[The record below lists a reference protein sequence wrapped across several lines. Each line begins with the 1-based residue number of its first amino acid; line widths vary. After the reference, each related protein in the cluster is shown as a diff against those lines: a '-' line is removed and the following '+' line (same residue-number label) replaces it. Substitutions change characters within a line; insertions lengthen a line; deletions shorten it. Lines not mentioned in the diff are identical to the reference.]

1 MKYYDIT
8 NPQELALEV
17 IENWAF
23 SIHALNKVFSL
34 QIIQEQ
40 RGFFSV
46 QQKNFFGHFSLSEN
60 CNF

>member
-1 MKYYDIT
+1 MKYYIT

-34 QIIQEQ
+34 QITQEQ

-46 QQKNFFGHFSLSEN
+46 QVKNFFGHFSL
-60 CNF
+60 